1 MAGRCSKRGRKT
13 LPEASALSEDFLRQ
27 LTAVGEVDILVGVPT
42 FNNRES
48 IERVVSAIQVGLTK
62 YFHRERCVLINP
74 DGGSTDGT
82 PEIFKSASVQ
92 DFGMLLTSNP
102 LRTFHRVTAPYHG
115 IPGKETALRTLFTA
129 ADLLRAKACA
139 ILAPDSLSITPEWVD
154 SLIRP
159 VYREGFDLAA
169 PVYQRQKFDGLL
181 VRGLL
186 SPAIRALYGRRIQE
200 PVGSELGVSGRLANH
215 FLSKDVWEHDMTR
228 YGLEIWMTTTAVA
241 DGFRLCE
248 TFLGPKVQAAKQFG
262 QDLPGTIRQVVGALF
277 RCLEMH
283 QSFWTART
291 DGTEP
296 LPMFGFQYNVALEPL
311 RMSRKRI
318 LDTVRSNVNQLVPIL
333 ESILTPQTL
342 VEIRHVIQLPDRDFH
357 YPDELWVKTIYE
369 FAAAYHHSAINRDH
383 LLQALPPLY
392 RGWVSSFVLEN
403 ARADAAKID
412 QRLEA
417 LGREFEQLKPYLMDR
432 WTASA
437 GGER

>member
-1 MAGRCSKRGRKT
+1 M
-13 LPEASALSEDFLRQ
+13 SEEFLRQ

-42 FNNRES
+42 FNNRET

-82 PEIFKSASVQ
+82 AEIVKNVSVE

-139 ILAPDSLSITPEWVD
+139 IFSPDSLSVTPEWVD

-159 VYREGFDLAA
+159 VYREEYDFVA

-181 VRGLL
+181 ARGLL
-186 SPAIRALYGRRIQE
+186 SPAIASLYGRRVRE
-200 PVGSELGVSGRLANH
+200 PVGAELGLSGRLACH
-215 FLSKDVWEHDMTR
+215 FLQSGVWDEDLTTF
-228 YGLEIWMTTTAVA
+228 GLEIWMTTAAIV
-241 DGFRLCE
+241 DQFRLCE
-248 TFLGPKVQAAKQFG
+248 SFLGPKVQAAKQFG
-262 QDLPGTIRQVVGALF
+262 QDVAGTVRQVVGALF

-283 QSFWTART
+283 ENFWKKR
-291 DGTEP
+291 DGSEP
-296 LPMFGFQYNVALEPL
+296 LPMFGFEYRVALEPL
-311 RMSRKRI
+311 RFGRKSV
-318 LDTVRSNVNQLVPIL
+318 LDNFRSNVDQLAPIL

-342 VEIRHVIQLPDRDFH
+342 LDVRRITQLGDREFRF
-357 YPDELWVKTIYE
+357 PDELWVKTIYE
-369 FAAAYHHSAINRDH
+369 FAAAHHRSVINRGH
-383 LLQALPPLY
+383 LLQALPLLY
-392 RGWVSSFVLEN
+392 RGWIGSFIFEN
-403 ARADAAKID
+403 QKADAARID
-412 QRLEA
+412 QRLDA
-417 LGREFEQLKPYLMDR
+417 LGREFDR
-432 WTASA
+432 WKSYLIDRWDTGT